1 MSGTPAGDPD
11 ASGDASTPDG
21 PGTVEETVGE
31 SGASPRPADD
41 PFRTTPFRAWSSD
54 WRPRSALVV
63 LVLVAATFGLTAGL
77 PGLAVGIALTV
88 AWFALPTVA
97 VFAAGTIAH
106 AAVVPRGAPLG
117 STVLP
122 MLALAGLLFVTTIS
136 ADRLRDW
143 GVLAVAWLGLGGL
156 VAIAWVLT
164 ETVWVAGLTLAVAG
178 LVGFVSVAYFGL
190 QRVGVTDE

>member
-1 MSGTPAGDPD
+1 
-11 ASGDASTPDG
+11 
-21 PGTVEETVGE
+21 
-31 SGASPRPADD
+31 
-41 PFRTTPFRAWSSD
+41 
-54 WRPRSALVV
+54 
-63 LVLVAATFGLTAGL
+63 
-77 PGLAVGIALTV
+77 
-88 AWFALPTVA
+88 
-97 VFAAGTIAH
+97 
-106 AAVVPRGAPLG
+106 
-117 STVLP
+117 